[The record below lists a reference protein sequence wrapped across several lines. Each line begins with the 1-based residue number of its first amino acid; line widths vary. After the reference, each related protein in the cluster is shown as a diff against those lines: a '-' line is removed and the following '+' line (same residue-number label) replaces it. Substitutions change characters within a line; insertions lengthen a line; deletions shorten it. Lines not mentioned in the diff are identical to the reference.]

1 MELKIGERS
10 AGRFFM
16 DWAAVVALVVS
27 VAVFGA
33 LRGGDFLS
41 AANAV
46 NILRAMSIT
55 TIFAIAATI
64 AMAPDGFDMSACTL
78 ATFSSYIFASSF
90 LWFGAPLWLS
100 ALITVVFTMAMYLIN
115 MFLILVCK
123 IPDMLA
129 TCADFGGILNALGE
143 KKTAGILAIE
153 GADALEGELSN
164 LNYFYDRGVR
174 LITLTWNHDNEISG
188 SIAGDTGAGLTDF
201 GREVVCSMFKMGI
214 IVDVSHISKRGFWDV
229 YKLAKKYN
237 KPFVASHSNAYSIC
251 AHPRNL
257 DDEQIEAIV
266 ETGGCIGINFY
277 ADFLSEK
284 GEAGVDDIL
293 KHMEHMIKLGAERN
307 IGFGTDFDGMSRTPS
322 GVSGVQSM
330 GAVIARM
337 EKRGFSQ
344 EFVENISYYNF
355 LNCFRKIL

>member
-1 MELKIGERS
+1 MELKIGQRS

-129 TCADFGGILNALGE
+129 TCALMFVHQGLGLWWSGGGAISSGMSTRWGTAPVRSGWTDGFLEIGRSPWCIIIMLACVAFAFVLLNYTRYGRCLYAIGGN
-143 KKTAGILAIE
+143 KTAA
-153 GADALEGELSN
+153 ELSGIPVKK
-164 LNYFYDRGVR
+164 YRFAAGMITAV
-174 LITLTWNHDNEISG
+174 LI
-188 SIAGDTGAGLTDF
+188 AVGAM
-201 GREVVCSMFKMGI
+201 VVCSRN
-214 IVDVSHISKRGFWDV
+214 SAAQISGCDN
-229 YKLAKKYN
+229 YLMPSLAAV
-237 KPFVASHSNAYSIC
+237 FVGRS
-251 AHPRNL
+251 
-257 DDEQIEAIV
+257 V
-266 ETGGCIGINFY
+266 G
-277 ADFLSEK
+277 
-284 GEAGVDDIL
+284 
-293 KHMEHMIKLGAERN
+293 GAEKPN
-307 IGFGTDFDGMSRTPS
+307 AIGTMVGAALVAVLENGLTQVGVVYYVLPAMKGAALALALIAAYAS
-322 GVSGVQSM
+322 GHG
-330 GAVIARM
+330 
-337 EKRGFSQ
+337 GFSKKANRRNAKRAF
-344 EFVENISYYNF
+344 EREKEEIET
-355 LNCFRKIL
+355 R